1 MTGQV
6 KEDILSRL
14 TELGVRVAK
23 GQLGF
28 DPCWLEEC
36 ELLQEDSSLEF
47 MNLQDEFVEIALPA
61 GSFAY
66 TICQTP
72 IVYHQAPDSRLVVSH
87 FGAEPEER
95 QGLML
100 TLDETK
106 SLFSRTG
113 KICRIDVFFNFLQY
127 P

>member
-1 MTGQV
+1 MISF
-6 KEDILSRL
+6 KPSHAL
-14 TELGVRVAK
+14 VAK
-23 GQLGF
+23 LVL
-28 DPCWLEEC
+28 DIHYTPLRVHRAT
-36 ELLQEDSSLEF
+36 LSKSMRKIT
-47 MNLQDEFVEIALPA
+47 MNH
-61 GSFAY
+61 GFAY